1 MGGGGFWWG
10 EKNKLK
16 TKENLTI
23 KLYIDVHPLI
33 QNILNATVIYK
44 HFVQD

>member
-1 MGGGGFWWG
+1 MGEGGFGG
-10 EKNKLK
+10 ERKNKLK
-16 TKENLTI
+16 TKEKLTI
-23 KLYIDVHPLI
+23 KLHIDVHPLI